1 VEYLRKYATGCAYR
15 TKGSTGGAY
24 RIPDARLLP
33 ITPDLLARWGFTMAS
48 GIALGNA
55 ITTILV
61 VAVSERCVVNA
72 DR

>member
-1 VEYLRKYATGCAYR
+1 MEYVRKYTTGFSYR
-15 TKGSTGGAY
+15 TTGSTGGAY
-24 RIPDARLLP
+24 RIPDVRLLP
-33 ITPDLLARWGFTMAS
+33 ITTDLLARWGFTMAS